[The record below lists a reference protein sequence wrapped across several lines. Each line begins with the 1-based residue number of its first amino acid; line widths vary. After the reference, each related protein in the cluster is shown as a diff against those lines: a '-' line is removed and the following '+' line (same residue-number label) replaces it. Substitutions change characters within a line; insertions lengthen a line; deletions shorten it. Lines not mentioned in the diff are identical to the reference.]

1 MSLAP
6 GCYPAACHLRHAYDL
21 MIDQAIFGLTAQGQ
35 DELRSG
41 STTLGPTE
49 LELLVRVDG
58 VLNVAQ
64 LRAGMASLSD
74 AEFHRALDFLQAK
87 WLIAPVVLD
96 TFSFQLQ
103 AGLDSLA
110 SSQGGEEAEAGVRS
124 LKRSGY
130 FVRIARKPTY
140 ALAAKPPGQ
149 QKTAVVVEDDSHLAG
164 FVSSYLG
171 FEGFTTRVAGN
182 RQEVLDEF
190 RKPPVPDLVLLD
202 VVLPDINGFEVLA
215 SLRRHPAFRQVPV
228 IMLTGKATRES
239 VLKGMAGGADG
250 YVTKPF
256 EPEALM
262 NAVKTVL
269 GH

>member
-1 MSLAP
+1 MAVM
-6 GCYPAACHLRHAYDL
+6 Y
-21 MIDQAIFGLTAQGQ
+21 DQAIFGLTAQGQ
-35 DELRSG
+35 DELKSG
-41 STTLGPTE
+41 ATTLAPTE

-58 VLNVAQ
+58 VLSVAQ
-64 LRAGMASLSD
+64 IRAGMANLPPR
-74 AEFHRALDFLQAK
+74 EFDHALDLLQAK
-87 WLIAPVVLD
+87 WLIAPVVVD

-103 AGLDSLA
+103 TELNTFNNAQ
-110 SSQGGEEAEAGVRS
+110 SSDADAEAGVRS

-130 FVRIARKPTY
+130 FVRIARKPPH
-140 ALAAKPPGQ
+140 LVPPVPGAPR
-149 QKTAVVVEDDSHLAG
+149 TAVVVEDDSHLAG

-182 RQEVLDEF
+182 RQQVLDEF

-262 NAVKTVL
+262 NAVHTVL
-269 GH
+269 GK

>member
-1 MSLAP
+1 M
-6 GCYPAACHLRHAYDL
+6 AA
-21 MIDQAIFGLTAQGQ
+21 MIDDAIFGLTAQGQ

-41 STTLGPTE
+41 ATTLGPRE

-58 VLNVAQ
+58 VLTVGQ
-64 LRAGMASLSD
+64 LRAGMAVLPLQ
-74 AEFHRALDFLQAK
+74 EFSRALDYLQAK

-96 TFSFQLQ
+96 TFSLGLQ
-103 AGLDSLA
+103 ADLNNFASAQGNADADAGL
-110 SSQGGEEAEAGVRS
+110 RS

-130 FVRIARKPTY
+130 FVRIARKPTH
-140 ALAAKPPGQ
+140 AKPTKAPGQ
-149 QKTAVVVEDDSHLAG
+149 AKAAVVVEDDAHLAG
-164 FVSSYLG
+164 FVSSYLEL
-171 FEGFTTRVAGN
+171 EGFTTRVAGN

-215 SLRRHPAFRQVPV
+215 SLRRHPAFVYVPV
-228 IMLTGKATRES
+228 VMLTGKATRES
-239 VLKGMAGGADG
+239 VLRGMTGGADG

-262 NAVKTVL
+262 NAVRTVL
-269 GH
+269 GG

>member
-1 MSLAP
+1 
-6 GCYPAACHLRHAYDL
+6 

-41 STTLGPTE
+41 ATTLGPRE

-58 VLNVAQ
+58 VLTVAQ
-64 LRAGMASLSD
+64 LRAGMAAVSP
-74 AEFHRALDFLQAK
+74 AEFNRALDVLQAR

-103 AGLDSLA
+103 AELDTFA
-110 SSQGGEEAEAGVRS
+110 SAQGTDEADAGVRS

-130 FVRIARKPTY
+130 FVRIARKP
-140 ALAAKPPGQ
+140 AHPVAVKPAGQ
-149 QKTAVVVEDDSHLAG
+149 AKTAVVVEDDTHLAG

-171 FEGFTTRVAGN
+171 FEGFTTRVASN
-182 RQEVLDEF
+182 RQAVLEEF

-202 VVLPDINGFEVLA
+202 VVLPDVNGFEVLA
-215 SLRRHPAFRQVPV
+215 SLRRHPAFLRVPV

-239 VLKGMAGGADG
+239 VLKGLAGGADG

-262 NAVKTVL
+262 NAVRTVL

>member
-1 MSLAP
+1 M
-6 GCYPAACHLRHAYDL
+6 AA
-21 MIDQAIFGLTAQGQ
+21 MIDDAIFGLTAQGQ

-41 STTLGPTE
+41 STTLGPRE

-58 VLNVAQ
+58 VLSVEQ
-64 LRAGMASLSD
+64 LRAGMAALAP
-74 AEFHRALDFLQAK
+74 AEFNRSLDFLQAK

-96 TFSFQLQ
+96 TFSFRLQ
-103 AGLDSLA
+103 AELDTFA
-110 SSQGGEEAEAGVRS
+110 STQGNAEADAGVRS
-124 LKRSGY
+124 LKRTGY
-130 FVRIARKPTY
+130 FVRIARKPAHAVTR
-140 ALAAKPPGQ
+140 APGQ
-149 QKTAVVVEDDSHLAG
+149 ARTAVVVEDDTHLAG

-171 FEGFTTRVAGN
+171 FEGFTTRMAGN

-215 SLRRHPAFRQVPV
+215 SLRRHPAFVHVPV

-262 NAVKTVL
+262 SAVRTVL
-269 GH
+269 GG

>member
-1 MSLAP
+1 MAEM
-6 GCYPAACHLRHAYDL
+6 Y
-21 MIDQAIFGLTAQGQ
+21 DQAIFGLTAQGQ

-41 STTLGPTE
+41 ATTLGPAQ
-49 LELLVRVDG
+49 LELLVRIDG
-58 VLNVAQ
+58 VLSVAQ
-64 LRAGMASLSD
+64 IRAGMAALP
-74 AEFHRALDFLQAK
+74 ATEFDRALDFLQAK
-87 WLIAPVVLD
+87 WLIAPVVVD

-103 AGLDSLA
+103 AELNTFNNAQS
-110 SSQGGEEAEAGVRS
+110 GEDADAELRS

-130 FVRIARKPTY
+130 FVRIARKPPHVVPV
-140 ALAAKPPGQ
+140 APGQ
-149 QKTAVVVEDDSHLAG
+149 PRTAVVVEDDTHLAG

-215 SLRRHPAFRQVPV
+215 SLRRHPAFRRVPV

-256 EPEALM
+256 EAEALM
-262 NAVKTVL
+262 NAVHTVL
-269 GH
+269 GK

>member
-1 MSLAP
+1 MLV
-6 GCYPAACHLRHAYDL
+6 AA
-21 MIDQAIFGLTAQGQ
+21 MNDQAIFGLTAQGQ
-35 DELRSG
+35 EELRSG
-41 STTLGPTE
+41 ATTLAPRE

-58 VLNVAQ
+58 LLSVAQ
-64 LRAGMASLSD
+64 LRAGMAALAP
-74 AEFHRALDFLQAK
+74 AEFNRALDFLQAR

-96 TFSFQLQ
+96 TFTFQLQ
-103 AGLDSLA
+103 AELDTFA
-110 SSQGGEEAEAGVRS
+110 SVQGGDAEADAGVRS

-130 FVRIARKPTY
+130 FVRIARKP
-140 ALAAKPPGQ
+140 AGVAPAAPGRPR
-149 QKTAVVVEDDSHLAG
+149 TAVVVEDDAHLAG

-182 RQEVLDEF
+182 RQEVLDQF
-190 RKPPVPDLVLLD
+190 RKSPAPDLVLLD
-202 VVLPDINGFEVLA
+202 VVLPDIDGFEVLA

-239 VLKGMAGGADG
+239 VLRGMAGGADG

-262 NAVKTVL
+262 NAVRTVL
-269 GH
+269 GG

>member
-1 MSLAP
+1 MLM
-6 GCYPAACHLRHAYDL
+6 AA
-21 MIDQAIFGLTAQGQ
+21 MIDDAIFGLTAQGQ

-41 STTLGPTE
+41 ATTLGPRE

-58 VLNVAQ
+58 VLSVAH
-64 LRAGMASLSD
+64 LRAGMPGLAA
-74 AEFHRALDFLQAK
+74 AEFNQALDFLQAK

-96 TFSFQLQ
+96 TFSFGLQ
-103 AGLDSLA
+103 AGLDSLQSTQA
-110 SSQGGEEAEAGVRS
+110 NAEVDAGVRS

-130 FVRIARKPTY
+130 FVRIARKPAHATP
-140 ALAAKPPGQ
+140 AKPAGAA
-149 QKTAVVVEDDSHLAG
+149 KTAVVVEDDSHLAG

-171 FEGFTTRVAGN
+171 FEGFTTRIAGT

-215 SLRRHPAFRQVPV
+215 SLRRHPAFVYVPV

-239 VLKGMAGGADG
+239 VLKGMSGGADG

-262 NAVKTVL
+262 NAVNTVL
-269 GH
+269 GK

>member
-1 MSLAP
+1 MP
-6 GCYPAACHLRHAYDL
+6 MYD
-21 MIDQAIFGLTAQGQ
+21 DAIFGLTAQGQ
-35 DELRSG
+35 DELRRG
-41 STTLGPTE
+41 ATTLAPLE

-58 VLNVAQ
+58 VLSVAQ
-64 LRAGMASLSD
+64 LRAGMPGLAP
-74 AEFHRALDFLQAK
+74 AEFNRALDFLQTK

-96 TFSFQLQ
+96 TFTFQLQ
-103 AGLDSLA
+103 AELDTFA
-110 SSQGGEEAEAGVRS
+110 SAQSGDAEADAGVRS

-130 FVRIARKPTY
+130 FVRIARKPDQ
-140 ALAAKPPGQ
+140 AVPKAPGQ
-149 QKTAVVVEDDSHLAG
+149 PRTAVVVEDDSHLAG

-182 RQEVLDEF
+182 RQEVLDVF

-202 VVLPDINGFEVLA
+202 VMLPDINGFEVLA
-215 SLRRHPAFRQVPV
+215 SLRRHPAFRHVPV
-228 IMLTGKATRES
+228 IMLTAKATRES
-239 VLKGMAGGADG
+239 VLQGMDGGANG

-269 GH
+269 GN

>member
-1 MSLAP
+1 MLTAVM
-6 GCYPAACHLRHAYDL
+6 Y
-21 MIDQAIFGLTAQGQ
+21 DQAIFGLTAQGQ

-41 STTLGPTE
+41 ATTLGPTQ
-49 LELLVRVDG
+49 LELLVRIDG
-58 VLNVAQ
+58 VLSAGQ
-64 LRAGMASLSD
+64 IRAGMAALPA
-74 AEFHRALDFLQAK
+74 AEFDRSLDFLQAK
-87 WLIAPVVLD
+87 WLIAPVVVD

-103 AGLDSLA
+103 SELNVFQNA
-110 SSQGGEEAEAGVRS
+110 QGGEGEAEAGLRS
-124 LKRSGY
+124 LKRTGY
-130 FVRIARKPTY
+130 FVRIARKPPHVVP
-140 ALAAKPPGQ
+140 APAGKAR
-149 QKTAVVVEDDSHLAG
+149 TAVVVEDDSHLAG

-256 EPEALM
+256 EPDALM
-262 NAVKTVL
+262 NAVHTVL
-269 GH
+269 GK